1 MHFNRGIAN
10 SLNAG
15 AFACKQA
22 RTHHLRLLSI
32 RSQAR
37 YNLFTIEKGDQKT
50 MNIIESYNL
59 QKDKEN
65 KDSYSNTYTNE
76 LNTYFSNYI
85 NTKKKLRELQEQK
98 QLESELIQN
107 INNAIEKTFK

>member
-1 MHFNRGIAN
+1 MRKEI
-10 SLNAG
+10 
-15 AFACKQA
+15 
-22 RTHHLRLLSI
+22 
-32 RSQAR
+32 
-37 YNLFTIEKGDQKT
+37 QKT

-65 KDSYSNTYTNE
+65 KYSYSNTYTNE

-85 NTKKKLRELQEQK
+85 KAKKKLREQQEQK

>member
-1 MHFNRGIAN
+1 M
-10 SLNAG
+10 LV
-15 AFACKQA
+15 
-22 RTHHLRLLSI
+22 RLLASKHAHI
-32 RSQAR
+32 IYGCCLFAR
-37 YNLFTIEKGDQKT
+37 KLAIIYLLLRKEIQKT

-65 KDSYSNTYTNE
+65 KYNYSNTYTNE

-85 NTKKKLRELQEQK
+85 KAKKKLREQQEQK

-107 INNAIEKTFK
+107 INQAIENSFK

>member
-1 MHFNRGIAN
+1 
-10 SLNAG
+10 
-15 AFACKQA
+15 
-22 RTHHLRLLSI
+22 
-32 RSQAR
+32 
-37 YNLFTIEKGDQKT
+37 

-65 KDSYSNTYTNE
+65 KYNYSNTYTNE

-85 NTKKKLRELQEQK
+85 KAKKKLREQQEQK

-107 INNAIEKTFK
+107 INNAIEKTFKQKRKRWYIATLTASRKQQNLNEFYI